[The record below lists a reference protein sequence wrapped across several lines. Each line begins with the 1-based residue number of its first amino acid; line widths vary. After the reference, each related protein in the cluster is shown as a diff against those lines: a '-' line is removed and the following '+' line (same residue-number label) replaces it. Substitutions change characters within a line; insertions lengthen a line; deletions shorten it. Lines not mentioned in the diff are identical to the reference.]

1 MVKESIPLVSICIP
15 TFNGEQFISEAMDSA
30 IAQTYSNLEI
40 VVSDDASNDTTLKLI
55 KEFKGKTKIPI
66 RIFHHNPKGIGEN
79 WNNCIR
85 KSKGQ
90 YIKFLFQ
97 DDILKAT
104 CIEEMVTFA
113 ETNKVD
119 LVYCKRDIIF
129 DKRDLFITTWIGN
142 FENLHDKWKS
152 INVTNG
158 VVKGKECI
166 EDEYFM
172 HSPENKFG
180 EPTAVLLN
188 KRVFEKIGYFDKYL
202 IQALDIEFWWRV
214 LCHFDTG
221 FIDKS
226 LIYFRLHNKQT
237 SQINHFNEVDEMDI
251 LLRLCYDKMFWK
263 IHNKSKLFLFKKY
276 NPLGKFVFNS
286 ILFKKTLYLINN
298 FKPTKKNL
306 KKVISKLQ
314 NK

>member
-15 TFNGEQFISEAMDSA
+15 TYNGEQFIGEAMDSA

-40 VVSDDASNDTTLKLI
+40 VVSDDKSNDTTLKLI
-55 KEFKGKTKIPI
+55 EEYKEKTKIPI
-66 RIFHHNPKGIGEN
+66 RIFHHNPTGIGEN
-79 WNNCIR
+79 WNNCVK

-97 DDILKAT
+97 DDVLKET

-119 LVYCKRDIIF
+119 LVYCKRDFIF
-129 DKRDLFITTWIGN
+129 KKRDVFITTWIRN
-142 FENLHDKWKS
+142 FENLHDKWKT
-152 INVTNG
+152 INVNNG
-158 VVKGKECI
+158 VVKGNKCL

-188 KRVFEKIGYFDKYL
+188 KRIFEKIGYFDKDL

-214 LCHFDTG
+214 LCYFDIG
-221 FIDKS
+221 FVDKS

-237 SQINHFNEVDEMDI
+237 SQINHFNQVNELDV
-251 LLRLCYDKMFWK
+251 LHRFCYDKMFWK
-263 IHNKSKLFLFKKY
+263 IHNKSKWFLLRKY
-276 NPLGKFVFNS
+276 NPFVKFVFNS
-286 ILFKKTLYLINN
+286 ILFKKISYLLNN
-298 FKPTKKNL
+298 YKNPKKIL
-306 KKVISKLQ
+306 KKVISKL
-314 NK
+314 KDK